1 MRRSNTQPI
10 SAILKLVFSD
20 LNIEKKLKE
29 VELMNSWE
37 EVTGK
42 FIAAKTKNMYIKNKV
57 LYVSIESSVMR
68 NELILLREGLINR
81 LNEKCGQEVI
91 TGIVI
96 R

>member
-1 MRRSNTQPI
+1 MKRSNTQPI

-29 VELMNSWE
+29 VELMNSWA

-42 FIAAKTKNMYIKNKV
+42 FIASKTTNMYIKNKV
-57 LYVSIESSVMR
+57 LYVNIESSVIR
-68 NELILLREGLINR
+68 NELILLREGLIDKLNR
-81 LNEKCGQEVI
+81 KCGQEVI

>member
-1 MRRSNTQPI
+1 MKRSNTQPI

-29 VELMNSWE
+29 VELMNSWA

-42 FIAAKTKNMYIKNKV
+42 FIAAKTTNMYIKNKV
-57 LYVSIESSVMR
+57 LYVNIESSVIR
-68 NELILLREGLINR
+68 NELILLREGLIDKLNR
-81 LNEKCGQEVI
+81 KCGQEVI

>member
-1 MRRSNTQPI
+1 
-10 SAILKLVFSD
+10 
-20 LNIEKKLKE
+20 
-29 VELMNSWE
+29 MNSWE

-42 FIAAKTKNMYIKNKV
+42 FIASKTKNMYIKNKV
-57 LYVSIESSVMR
+57 LYVNIESSVIR

-81 LNEKCGQEVI
+81 LNDKCKQEVI

>member
-1 MRRSNTQPI
+1 MKRSNTQPI

-29 VELMNSWE
+29 VELMNSWA

-42 FIAAKTKNMYIKNKV
+42 FIASKTTNMYIKNKI
-57 LYVSIESSVMR
+57 LYVNIESSVIR
-68 NELILLREGLINR
+68 NELILLREGLIDKLNR
-81 LNEKCGQEVI
+81 KCGQEVI